1 LVLIGGEMAIRLTVA
16 DKENLLNEEPAA
28 GLTYVCTQDLGMD
41 SHGCNVV
48 LVVCCDVDCV
58 PYGFTCR
65 YSSEAWEFEDDPME
79 AVQLSVKEV
88 VAEEYVRADG
98 QEWEI

>member
-1 LVLIGGEMAIRLTVA
+1 MAIPLTVA

-28 GLTYVCTQDLGMD
+28 GLTYVCTQHLKMD

-48 LVVCCDVDCV
+48 LVVCEDAAGV
-58 PYGFTCR
+58 PHGFTCR

-79 AVQLSVKEV
+79 AVQLSVKEI

-98 QEWEI
+98 QGWEI